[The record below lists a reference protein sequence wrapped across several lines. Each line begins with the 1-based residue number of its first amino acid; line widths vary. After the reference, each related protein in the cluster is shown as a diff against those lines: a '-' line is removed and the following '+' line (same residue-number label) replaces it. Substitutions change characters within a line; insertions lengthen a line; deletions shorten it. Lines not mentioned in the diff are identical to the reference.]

1 VTVPAPVSIL
11 LALCAVAPQERPSF
25 PSRVE
30 NVYIDAFVTHNGDP
44 VRGLAAENFEVRDNG
59 VVKEVRLVSLDVV
72 PIVVL
77 LVFDTSSS
85 VAGDALGH
93 LRAAGHA
100 VLASLRPGERAA
112 LITFNQEVAVRVA
125 PSDDLDRPRE
135 ALDRIQAF
143 GATSLYDAAY
153 AAFTLPVHEGRSMIV
168 LFSDGEDTTSWL
180 EAEDIR
186 AVAVR
191 ADSVVQA
198 VGVTNPTPGVFRGVG
213 GAKYTGRV
221 ARQTTGRRTG
231 ELQRIAEATGGRFWE
246 AEANEHLEA
255 TFLQILEEMRTRY
268 LLTFQLTGVEKAGEH
283 RLEVRLRGAK
293 GKVRSRRSYYVTP
306 SR

>member
-1 VTVPAPVSIL
+1 
-11 LALCAVAPQERPSF
+11 
-25 PSRVE
+25 
-30 NVYIDAFVTHNGDP
+30 
-44 VRGLAAENFEVRDNG
+44 
-59 VVKEVRLVSLDVV
+59 
-72 PIVVL
+72 
-77 LVFDTSSS
+77 
-85 VAGDALGH
+85 
-93 LRAAGHA
+93 
-100 VLASLRPGERAA
+100 
-112 LITFNQEVAVRVA
+112 
-125 PSDDLDRPRE
+125 
-135 ALDRIQAF
+135 
-143 GATSLYDAAY
+143 
-153 AAFTLPVHEGRSMIV
+153 MIV

-246 AEANEHLEA
+246 AEATEQLEA
-255 TFLQILEEMRTRY
+255 TFLEILEEMRTRY